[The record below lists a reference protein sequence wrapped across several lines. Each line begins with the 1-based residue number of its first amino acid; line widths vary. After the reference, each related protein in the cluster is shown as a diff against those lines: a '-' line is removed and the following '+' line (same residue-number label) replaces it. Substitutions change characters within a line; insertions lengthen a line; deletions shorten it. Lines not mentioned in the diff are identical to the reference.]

1 MSEFTIGHLIQRKH
15 SDLLQ
20 DVNPLFIGHLNDE
33 WTLFFMKDTGIYKRI
48 PESIYDIS
56 NTIPVL
62 HFDNAEDH
70 GWSYEIVFKG
80 KSQAKFDYNYEMEDM
95 ALYQLALD
103 RYPEEDPVELLYTN
117 PDFEGVRQ
125 QLLDEL
131 HNSDIYQEQINNLF
145 KECNVE
151 QFSLFEVS
159 AEQIQQLKTIM
170 TPEHEDQ
177 LEFMHDLVDQF
188 KEILNLQ
195 QMSWINPE
203 RLEDDDLELE
213 LE

>member
-15 SDLLQ
+15 SDVLQ
-20 DVNPLFIGHLNDE
+20 EFNPLFIGHLNEE
-33 WTLFFMKDTGIYKRI
+33 WTLFFMKDTGFDKRI
-48 PESIYDIS
+48 PAFLYDIS
-56 NTIPVL
+56 NIIPIL
-62 HFDNAEDH
+62 HFDHAEDH
-70 GWSYEIVFKG
+70 GWSYDIVSKG

-117 PDFEGVRQ
+117 PDFEGLRQ
-125 QLLDEL
+125 QLLDEFQ
-131 HNSDIYQEQINNLF
+131 NSSAYQEYTDNLF
-145 KECNVE
+145 QECHVE

-159 AEQIQQLKTIM
+159 AEQIQQLKIIM
-170 TPEHEDQ
+170 TPEHEEQ

-188 KEILNLQ
+188 KIILNLE

-203 RLEDDDLELE
+203 RLEEDDFELE
-213 LE
+213 S